1 MHFLVFSGSVIPYAD
16 LQVVKI
22 YFDTDTFDE
31 IERDVKV
38 SSFWREVLDLI
49 VMFDNIF

>member
-1 MHFLVFSGSVIPYAD
+1 MRLFPASVIPFAN

-22 YFDTDTFDE
+22 YFDTDTYDE

-38 SSFWREVLDLI
+38 SLFCHAE
-49 VMFDNIF
+49 